1 MSSSFLELNAE
12 TVPPKKRLWLIL
24 KQSWLILLLIVWGA
38 AATVVA
44 IMLAV
49 NLRNPTPSGAKIWL
63 VNPSPPP
70 FVYPMNVH
78 YVVTMS
84 CLDYEPY
91 QCPLPSYIGH
101 TIISATYMDFVSHII
116 RNDDTIILSSSAD
129 ATVQMV
135 TEQVYS
141 FNVDPSRMGVRLYM
155 VYSSDPVTVSCAEAI
170 FQGSVPS
177 PGSSHI
183 GDLYLHTE
191 KCPTESGVGGNCD
204 VWQVVAP
211 PFYSNATM
219 WTSAYKYDGAQGEGE
234 GNRIIVQ
241 VRDNEGRFLARMS
254 NWCSGAECM
263 PTGGLV
269 VPTANGTDGTCMRT

>member
-1 MSSSFLELNAE
+1 MFSSFLSAPLVPIQMNADA
-12 TVPPKKRLWLIL
+12 VPPKKRWLIL
-24 KQSWLILLLIVWGA
+24 VLVVWGA

-49 NLRNPTPSGAKIWL
+49 TLRNPTPTKIWR
-63 VNPSPPP
+63 VHPSPPT
-70 FVYPMNVH
+70 FVYPTNVH
-78 YVVTMS
+78 YVVTMH
-84 CLDYEPY
+84 CLEYEHY

-101 TIISATYMDFVSHII
+101 TIISATYMDFASHII
-116 RNDDTIILSSSAD
+116 RNDDTIILSSTAD
-129 ATVQMV
+129 APVQMV

-141 FNVDPSRMGVRLYM
+141 FNVDPSTMGVRLYM
-155 VYSSDPVTVSCAEAI
+155 VYSSDPVAVSCAEAI
-170 FQGSVPS
+170 FQGRVPS
-177 PGSSHI
+177 PGSSHV

-219 WTSAYKYDGAQGEGE
+219 WTSAQNEGE

-241 VRDNEGRFLARMS
+241 VRDNEGRFFARMS
-254 NWCSGAECM
+254 NWCSGVECM

-269 VPTANGTDGTCMRT
+269 VPTANGTDGTCSRL